1 MQREKPGER
10 ALGGRRKERKKKTCT
25 EEDRERGRN
34 TEIKRG
40 RKNTRCRKK
49 KM

>member
-10 ALGGRRKERKKKTCT
+10 ALGGGRKERKKKTYT
-25 EEDRERGRN
+25 EDDRNRGRN
-34 TEIKRG
+34 TEIKRE

-49 KM
+49 KL